1 MKPRHFNDLT
11 ASEKAALTEA
21 LESTASMQQFW
32 QIINDRFQLVTCIP
46 PTMTK
51 KIVSRSIV
59 TMVLPMLN
67 PIVKK

>member
-1 MKPRHFNDLT
+1 
-11 ASEKAALTEA
+11 
-21 LESTASMQQFW
+21 MQQFW
-32 QIINDRFQLVTCIP
+32 QIINDRFQPVTCIP